1 MTNNTTNGVRQSKL
15 FTKTR
20 KEAPTDEVSKNAE
33 FLTRGGFVHKEMSGV
48 YSYLPLG
55 LRVLKKIENIIR
67 EEMNSV
73 GGQEVLMSSFQPK
86 ENWEKTGRWE
96 AMTDLYKVNDSS
108 GREVALGPT
117 HEEIVVPIL
126 KNYVSS
132 HKDFPLAIYQIQNKF
147 RMELRAKSGMLRGRE
162 FIMKD
167 MYSFHTSKEDFE
179 NFYEKMKD
187 VYKNIFQ
194 RAGIGHIT
202 YLTFA
207 SGGTFSKYSHEFQ
220 TITPA
225 GEDTIYINK
234 DSNVALN
241 KEVMNDEVLDQLGLL
256 ADKDKLIEHKSIEVG
271 NIFDLKTKYSEPF
284 DLDFTDEK
292 GQKNIVLMGCYGIG
306 LGRLMGTVVE
316 AMADDKGIIWPE
328 SIAPFTLHLLALGDD
343 EAVLKEAEKVYET
356 LMKNGIEVLFDDRLD
371 ISAGEKFADADLLG
385 MPYRAVVSLRSIKE
399 SGIELKKRI
408 EEKGK
413 VVTLS
418 ELIKLLKPNSQRSV

>member
-1 MTNNTTNGVRQSKL
+1 
-15 FTKTR
+15 
-20 KEAPTDEVSKNAE
+20 
-33 FLTRGGFVHKEMSGV
+33 
-48 YSYLPLG
+48 
-55 LRVLKKIENIIR
+55 
-67 EEMNSV
+67 
-73 GGQEVLMSSFQPK
+73 
-86 ENWEKTGRWE
+86 
-96 AMTDLYKVNDSS
+96 
-108 GREVALGPT
+108 
-117 HEEIVVPIL
+117 
-126 KNYVSS
+126 
-132 HKDFPLAIYQIQNKF
+132 
-147 RMELRAKSGMLRGRE
+147 
-162 FIMKD
+162 
-167 MYSFHTSKEDFE
+167 
-179 NFYEKMKD
+179 
-187 VYKNIFQ
+187 
-194 RAGIGHIT
+194 
-202 YLTFA
+202 
-207 SGGTFSKYSHEFQ
+207 
-220 TITPA
+220 
-225 GEDTIYINK
+225 
-234 DSNVALN
+234 
-241 KEVMNDEVLDQLGLL
+241 MNDEVLDQLGLL